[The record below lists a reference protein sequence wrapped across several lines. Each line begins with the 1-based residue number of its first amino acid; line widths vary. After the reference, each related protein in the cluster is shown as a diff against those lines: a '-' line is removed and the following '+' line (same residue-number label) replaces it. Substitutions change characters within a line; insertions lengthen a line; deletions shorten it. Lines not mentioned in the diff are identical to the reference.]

1 MEVLI
6 IHKISLISSVLL
18 FFLGCITLGGTMI
31 CSTVLPQIFK
41 IYLMTHP
48 VNYSDSMLQ
57 VNLTDV
63 YYLALAELI
72 LGAVGYLF
80 YRKKA

>member
-1 MEVLI
+1 
-6 IHKISLISSVLL
+6 
-18 FFLGCITLGGTMI
+18 MI
-31 CSTVLPQIFK
+31 CSTVLPKIFN

-72 LGAVGYLF
+72 LGAVGYLY

>member
-1 MEVLI
+1 M
-6 IHKISLISSVLL
+6 HKISLISSVML
-18 FFLGCITLGGTMI
+18 FFLGCITLGGAMI
-31 CSTVLPQIFK
+31 CSKILPRIFK

-48 VNYSDSMLQ
+48 VNYSESMLQ

-63 YYLALAELI
+63 YYLALAQLI
-72 LGAVGYLF
+72 LGAIGYLY

>member
-1 MEVLI
+1 MY
-6 IHKISLISSVLL
+6 KISLISSVML

-57 VNLTDV
+57 VNLTNV

-72 LGAVGYLF
+72 LGVVGYLY
-80 YRKKA
+80 YRNKA